1 MKQNI
6 FTSLLL
12 LLSITATAQNK
23 QTFYLTNMQP
33 QIQSHNGGVGGILK
47 IRYVLGLDNV
57 IHSIL

>member
-12 LLSITATAQNK
+12 LLSMTATAQNK

-33 QIQSHNGGVGGILK
+33 QIQSHNGGVWGE
-47 IRYVLGLDNV
+47 
-57 IHSIL
+57 S